1 MKKETQDTSHFI
13 PRFKLRFLQPLYWG
27 KWLAV
32 MVAGFMALLPPAWRD
47 PILDA
52 LGRGVGRVAKS
63 ARKRAQVNLSYCF
76 PELSTNEREKIIDDM
91 FATAP
96 QAIVMMAEL
105 AIRGPKKLHSR
116 IRWQGQEIIEASRD
130 AGKNIILLVPHGWA
144 IDIPAMLLAAEGHPV
159 AGMFHHQKDELM
171 DYIWNSL
178 RLRFG
183 GRIHARDNGI
193 KPFISSVRQGYLG
206 YYLPD
211 EDHGAEQSEFVDF
224 FATYKATLPAL
235 GRLMKV
241 CRAKVIP
248 LFPVYDGKTH
258 QLTIQVLPE
267 LADLELDDDK
277 MLARR
282 MNEEVE
288 KLVGPHPE
296 QYTWILKLLK
306 TRQLGDEDPYQS
318 NN

>member
-1 MKKETQDTSHFI
+1 
-13 PRFKLRFLQPLYWG
+13 
-27 KWLAV
+27 
-32 MVAGFMALLPPAWRD
+32 MALRAR
-47 PILDA
+47 
-52 LGRGVGRVAKS
+52 GR
-63 ARKRAQVNLSYCF
+63 ARVNLAYCF
-76 PELSTNEREKIIDDM
+76 PELSAKEREKLIDDM

-105 AIRGPKKLHSR
+105 AIRGYKKLHHR
-116 IRWQGQEIIEASRD
+116 INWQGQAIIEARHK

-144 IDIPAMLLAAEGHPV
+144 IDMPAMLLAEAGYPV

-183 GRIHARDNGI
+183 GRIHARESGI
-193 KPFISSVRQGYLG
+193 KPFINSVRQGYLG

-211 EDHGAEQSEFVDF
+211 EDHGSEQSEFVDF
-224 FATYKATLPAL
+224 FATYKATLPVL
-235 GRLMKV
+235 GRLRKV
-241 CRAKVIP
+241 CRAEVIP
-248 LFPVYDGKTH
+248 LFPIYNAKTH
-258 QLTIQVLPE
+258 QLTIKVLPE
-267 LADLELDDDK
+267 MTGLDLADDK

-288 KLVGPHPE
+288 KLVGPHLE

-306 TRQLGDEDPYQS
+306 TRKLGERDPYQS
-318 NN
+318 DNDFS